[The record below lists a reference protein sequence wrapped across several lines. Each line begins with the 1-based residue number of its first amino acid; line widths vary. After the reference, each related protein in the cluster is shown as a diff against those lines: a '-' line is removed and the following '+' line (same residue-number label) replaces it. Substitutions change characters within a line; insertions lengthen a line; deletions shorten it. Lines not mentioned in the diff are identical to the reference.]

1 VLRDHEITEAK
12 PRTAEGA
19 GNIKT
24 RNKGNPDPDHR
35 IKLQPKILHN
45 QNQKQPLRT
54 KDPHRDGAV
63 PYHAP
68 GRAAEKG
75 CRQFSAEARHPNDAC
90 ASLRGFVEYRL
101 IDFTRHFLDGDLKT
115 VPTGSSLLQK
125 GVGAF
130 FCQGDVLLTLLRG

>member
-35 IKLQPKILHN
+35 IELQPKILHN
-45 QNQKQPLRT
+45 QNRKHRYARKIHTGTGLFLSTPRDALPSRVAGNFPLR
-54 KDPHRDGAV
+54 
-63 PYHAP
+63 HA
-68 GRAAEKG
+68 
-75 CRQFSAEARHPNDAC
+75 HPNHAC
-90 ASLRGFVEYRL
+90 TRLRGFVEYRL